1 LARLSK
7 TEEWTGR
14 LIFVAF
20 GIYVLIGPNPDSA
33 KLILGVPLT
42 FGPLLESHEFR
53 IAFKI
58 VINRVSGRQVFQV
71 TQSNISG
78 SNVVGSAQE
87 VHFHG
92 APQTIIQQ
100 PAVVPYV
107 PPQPAEPD
115 WDVDEEFTLT
125 DDEPWRDFEFDL
137 EDGEELTGT
146 VEADGDVSCYV
157 LGRASFRSFR
167 EEEDFNPYW
176 SREGV
181 TKTKVSFLV
190 PGSRKYFFVV
200 DKMGEEEDVSV
211 SIRLVV
217 RN

>member
-1 LARLSK
+1 MGESEDETSSTLIYSRRSSQRELARLSK

-14 LIFVAF
+14 LIFVAL

-42 FGPLLESHEFR
+42 FGPLLESLEFR

-58 VINRVSGRQVFQV
+58 AINRVSGKQVFQV
-71 TQSNISG
+71 QQSHISG

-92 APQTIIQQ
+92 APQTIIQ
-100 PAVVPYV
+100 PPEVVPYV

-115 WDVDEEFTLT
+115 WNVDEEFTLT
-125 DDEPWRDFEFDL
+125 EDEPWRDYEFDL
-137 EDGEELTGT
+137 EDGQELVGT

-167 EEEDFNPYW
+167 EEETFNPTG
-176 SREGV
+176 RA
-181 TKTKVSFLV
+181 K
-190 PGSRKYFFVV
+190 R
-200 DKMGEEEDVSV
+200 
-211 SIRLVV
+211 
-217 RN
+217 